1 MPSTASDR
9 GRPSVKRRA
18 RQILGDLVRD
28 ACAPTPSASVT
39 AAARDDAEVS
49 DGEEISSGHARRP
62 LDEASR
68 ERSIDLDALT
78 SALTCAITNA
88 PFVDPVTTPCG
99 HTFERDALAR
109 WLTRAES
116 ERAMSR
122 DRALSIASAPAS
134 CPQCRSALYHELP
147 HEWPVNTT
155 VRACVEA
162 AFGKD
167 AARAARSERAREGS
181 GRGVERCE
189 DEAWT
194 SEDKVVPLV
203 GPSHE
208 LPVFFL
214 DALVPGQEVTLNV
227 FESKYK
233 VLIRRCLMGSRKFL
247 MTSNEDVS
255 EDEFVEMFNPDYE
268 GSLDVS
274 AALEEGCKAMGVN
287 LERFGRFCAECQI
300 VTCQELVD
308 GRFLVRV
315 RAMRHVYVHGA
326 VSDPAGYC
334 VARCTR
340 VRDEVSSTQ
349 GAADVYRNA
358 ESVKIRLQLRVER
371 VTTLFDIWIAMTSGP
386 RWLYNYGG
394 RMSSLLQSVGS
405 KPDKDHASE
414 LGWWFI
420 RALNPLPTIDGTIE
434 MRSICMNA
442 WNIDVRL
449 SVIAQMLAYSLAL
462 VQRIAVKN
470 WVKSE
475 HATAVALCDAL
486 YDELE
491 SDESLPVLLGGG
503 IGRSTS
509 NPDDVASQ
517 VRTLERL
524 FTLAET
530 GDPLGKTVLEMARVI
545 SHYSESEV
553 ESHTGATPSFVDA
566 MLRERGSD
574 LENLGSTN
582 VARAWAFESDRP
594 TGELTEAL
602 ACLILTYGPGALALA
617 CWRQLSSLDPKSK
630 HLAATNERLLRCLAS
645 LASDPSRAPRDVN
658 ALFQISSSF
667 GEHLRRDM
675 RFGIYKV
682 LYIYDLAK
690 LLTYLCYRLVV
701 VFVFALGF
709 LFEVIF
715 DREFQGGRYT
725 VARGVLMAIALGG
738 SMGLYTRYTF
748 NGFLGV
754 WFG

>member
-1 MPSTASDR
+1 MTTASDR
-9 GRPSVKRRA
+9 GQPPRNRRA
-18 RQILGDLVRD
+18 RQILGELVRD

-39 AAARDDAEVS
+39 AAAREDSENA
-49 DGEEISSGHARRP
+49 DGEEITSGTAHRVRASSDRDRT
-62 LDEASR
+62 
-68 ERSIDLDALT
+68 IDLDALT
-78 SALTCAITNA
+78 AALTCAITNA

-109 WLTRAES
+109 WLTRGES
-116 ERAMSR
+116 ERATSR
-122 DRALSIASAPAS
+122 DRALSVASAPAS
-134 CPQCRSALYHELP
+134 CPQCRGALYHELP

-162 AFGKD
+162 TFGRD
-167 AARAARSERAREGS
+167 ATRRARAERGEGAS
-181 GRGVERCE
+181 VRGVERGE
-189 DEAWT
+189 DEAWM

-233 VLIRRCLMGSRKFL
+233 VLVRRCLMGGRKFL
-247 MTSNEDVS
+247 MTSNEDV
-255 EDEFVEMFNPDYE
+255 DEEEFLEMFD
-268 GSLDVS
+268 SVS
-274 AALEEGCKAMGVN
+274 AVDVTPALEEGCRAMGVS

-326 VSDPAGYC
+326 VKDPAGYC

-340 VRDEVSSTQ
+340 VRDEVAFAP
-349 GAADVYRNA
+349 GAGYAYRNT
-358 ESVKIRLQLRVER
+358 ESAKVRLQLRVER
-371 VTTLFDIWIAMTSGP
+371 VTTLFDIWMAMTSGP

-405 KPDKDHASE
+405 KPDKDRASE
-414 LGWWFI
+414 LGWWYV

-442 WNIDVRL
+442 WNVDVRL
-449 SVIAQMLAYSLAL
+449 GVVAQMLAYSLAL
-462 VQRIAVKN
+462 VQRIKVKN
-470 WVKSE
+470 WVKRE
-475 HATAVALCDAL
+475 LATAVTLCDAL

-503 IGRSTS
+503 VGRSAS
-509 NPDDVASQ
+509 NLEDVASQ
-517 VRTLERL
+517 MRTLERL

-530 GDPLGKTVLEMARVI
+530 GDPLGKAVLEMARVI
-545 SHYSESEV
+545 SRYSGFEV
-553 ESHTGATPSFVDA
+553 ETRASSTPGFIDE
-566 MLRERGSD
+566 MLRERTD
-574 LENLGSTN
+574 LEILERANGAS
-582 VARAWAFESDRP
+582 AWAFESDRP
-594 TGELTEAL
+594 TDTLTEAL

-617 CWRQLSSLDPKSK
+617 CWRELSSFDPKSK
-630 HLAATNERLLRCLAS
+630 DLAATNERLLSCLAS
-645 LASDPSRAPRDVN
+645 LGGKPSRAPRDVN

-667 GEHLRRDM
+667 AEHLRRDM

-682 LYIYDLAK
+682 LYVYDLAK
-690 LLTYLCYRLVV
+690 LLLYLCYRLAVV
-701 VFVFALGF
+701 LVFALGF

-715 DREFQGGRYT
+715 DREFHGGRYT
-725 VARGVLMAIALGG
+725 VVRGLIMAIAIGG
-738 SMGLYTRYTF
+738 SMGFYARYTF
-748 NGFLGV
+748 DELRGV